1 MGLRGSFSF
10 LVVLACLALG
20 AAGGAGGSPPAH
32 RIGGIVP
39 PFGKAPAPTPEVSTP
54 AAARSACHGPSK
66 AADCGL
72 LRYGGGPVM
81 HRSTVYTIFWQPT
94 GYTSWDGQP
103 AYSVGYQSLI
113 ARYFQDL
120 EADSGLLTNVYGAD
134 TQYCLGAQIGL
145 ADCPGV
151 AADAFITTD
160 VTYGGTW
167 TDTQN
172 FPASGCA
179 DPFGAA
185 PHCLTDGQITA
196 EIQHAI
202 AVNSGNGWSA
212 SATNIFFLYTP
223 RGVQTCVD
231 DGGLFGT
238 CAYSAYCAYHAN
250 VGTGSNALIYANM
263 AYPLFD
269 GLDVCRDAEH
279 VQEPN
284 GDVADAV
291 LSLTSHEHAEAITD
305 PEPFGGWLDA
315 EDFVTGGENGDKC
328 AYFYGKASGP
338 KGSEHNQV
346 INGHEYYLQLEW
358 SNADV
363 DCVGSYSP
371 GTISKLS
378 PSHGV
383 VGQPVVLTGHGLT
396 DVTTVEFGG
405 TAASSVLEGSN
416 KLKAVP
422 APGASG
428 GPVRVTTAHGV
439 IDGPAFTL
447 DPSPMPAIRSF
458 TKKSAVG
465 KTVTVEG
472 SGFWGASSVRVGGVD
487 VVSFEV
493 RSDRK
498 LTFVVG
504 AGNTSGQISVTTPG
518 GAAVSAETLT
528 IS

>member
-1 MGLRGSFSF
+1 
-10 LVVLACLALG
+10 VVVVACLALG
-20 AAGGAGGSPPAH
+20 AAGAAGGSPPTH

-39 PFGKAPAPTPEVSTP
+39 PFGKAPHVVTSD
-54 AAARSACHGPSK
+54 AARGGCHGPSK

-81 HRSTVYTIFWQPT
+81 YSSTVYTIFWQPA
-94 GYTSWDGQP
+94 GYTSWDGGAP
-103 AYSVGYQSLI
+103 YSSNYQSLI

-134 TQYCLGAQIGL
+134 TQYCSNAPIGL
-145 ADCPGV
+145 ASCPGV
-151 AADAFITTD
+151 AADDFITTD

-172 FPASGCA
+172 FPASGCN
-179 DPFGAA
+179 DPFAEA
-185 PHCLTDGQITA
+185 SHCLTDDQLTT

-202 AVNSGNGWSA
+202 AVNSGNGWAA
-212 SATNIFFLYTP
+212 SATSMFFVYTP

-231 DGGLFGT
+231 SGGPSGT
-238 CAYSAYCAYHAN
+238 CSYNFYCAYHGN

-263 AYPLFD
+263 PYPLF
-269 GLDVCRDAEH
+269 GGQDVCRDAEN

-284 GDVADAV
+284 ADVADAV

-328 AYFYGKASGP
+328 AYYYGRPTGP
-338 KGSEHNQV
+338 KGSKHNQV

-371 GTISKLS
+371 GSVSKAS

-383 VGQPVVLTGHGLT
+383 VGQPVTLTGHKLT

-405 TAASSVLEGSN
+405 IAASSVVERSG
-416 KLKAVP
+416 KVTAVP
-422 APGASG
+422 APGTTG
-428 GPVRVTTAHGV
+428 GPIRVTTAHGV
-439 IDGPAFTL
+439 IDGPAFTI
-447 DPSPMPAIRSF
+447 DPSPVPAIKSF
-458 TKKSAVG
+458 TKKSSAG
-465 KTVTVEG
+465 KTVTVGG
-472 SGFWGASSVRVGGVD
+472 SGFWGASSVQVGGVD
-487 VVSFEV
+487 VQSFV
-493 RSDRK
+493 VKSDTK
-498 LTFVVG
+498 LTFVVA
-504 AGNTSGQISVTTPG
+504 AGNTSGPISVDTPG
-518 GAAVSAETLT
+518 GTAVSPGTLT

>member
-1 MGLRGSFSF
+1 MGLRGSLS
-10 LVVLACLALG
+10 VVVVVACLALG
-20 AAGGAGGSPPAH
+20 AAGAAGGSPPTH

-39 PFGKAPAPTPEVSTP
+39 PFGKAPHVVTSD
-54 AAARSACHGPSK
+54 AARGGCHGPSK

-81 HRSTVYTIFWQPT
+81 YSSTVYTIFWQPA
-94 GYTSWDGQP
+94 GYTSWDGGAP
-103 AYSVGYQSLI
+103 YSSNYQSLI

-134 TQYCLGAQIGL
+134 TQYCSNAPIGL
-145 ADCPGV
+145 ASCPGV
-151 AADAFITTD
+151 AADDFITTD

-172 FPASGCA
+172 FPASGCN
-179 DPFGAA
+179 DPFAEA
-185 PHCLTDGQITA
+185 SHCLTDDQLTT

-202 AVNSGNGWSA
+202 AVNSGNGWAA
-212 SATNIFFLYTP
+212 SATSMFFVYTP

-231 DGGLFGT
+231 SGGPSGT
-238 CAYSAYCAYHAN
+238 CSYNFYCAYHGN

-263 AYPLFD
+263 PYPLF
-269 GLDVCRDAEH
+269 GGQDVCRDAEN

-284 GDVADAV
+284 ADVADAV

-328 AYFYGKASGP
+328 AYYYGRPTGP
-338 KGSEHNQV
+338 KGSKHNQV

-371 GTISKLS
+371 GSVSKAS

-383 VGQPVVLTGHGLT
+383 VGQPVTLTGHKLT

-405 TAASSVLEGSN
+405 IAASSVVERSG
-416 KLKAVP
+416 KVTAVP
-422 APGASG
+422 APGTTG
-428 GPVRVTTAHGV
+428 GPIRVTTAHGV
-439 IDGPAFTL
+439 IDGPAFTI
-447 DPSPMPAIRSF
+447 DPSPVPAIKSF
-458 TKKSAVG
+458 TKKSSAG
-465 KTVTVEG
+465 KTVTVGG
-472 SGFWGASSVRVGGVD
+472 SGFWGASSVQVGGVD
-487 VVSFEV
+487 VQSFV
-493 RSDRK
+493 VKSDTK
-498 LTFVVG
+498 LTFVVA
-504 AGNTSGQISVTTPG
+504 AGNASGQITVNTPG
-518 GAAVSAETLT
+518 GTAVSAGTLT